1 MNYLYNDPF
10 NHVRL
15 QLTTCNQNWGKWNHR
30 LREMSVFTRWAPIM
44 TLLQSVSIAPE
55 VSHLLSVILTSLVT
69 SLGSHQSTS
78 VAYSLE
84 AFSILSSILQK
95 MSELH
100 SFLMFYLCVRVCV
113 YYVHMSMG
121 AYAYTRMYTTEKN
134 IDSPALSLWLILLRQ
149 RLSLNLKLGCLAVSS
164 PPVFTPT
171 ELKLQTM

>member
-55 VSHLLSVILTSLVT
+55 VSHLLSVILISLVP
-69 SLGSHQSTS
+69 SLGSLQSTS

-84 AFSILSSILQK
+84 AFPLCHPYYRRC
-95 MSELH
+95 ENYVP
-100 SFLMFYLCVRVCV
+100 FLCFICVFVCV
-113 YYVHMSMG
+113 YCVHMSMG

-134 IDSPALSLWLILLRQ
+134 INSPALSLWLIL
-149 RLSLNLKLGCLAVSS
+149 SLNSDNVSHW
-164 PPVFTPT
+164 T
-171 ELKLQTM
+171 LN